1 MTIASTIT
9 TSISAQ
15 PTSLDI
21 WIEWKK
27 NLMYATRN
35 ANLEEWEMAVIREM
49 TQSGEIRRQNQ
60 YWGGYTTLLEFL
72 QREYLG
78 H

>member
-9 TSISAQ
+9 TSITQ
-15 PTSLDI
+15 YPTSLDI
-21 WIEWKK
+21 WIERKK
-27 NLMYATRN
+27 TLTYKNRN
-35 ANLEEWEMAVIREM
+35 AGFEEWEQAVVREM
-49 TQSGEIRRQNQ
+49 AQSGEIRRENQ
-60 YWGGYTTLLEFL
+60 YWGGYTTLLEFI